1 MGTKYSANSISG
13 YNSSPPSD
21 DGTVAEANK
30 VKWSNH
36 KTKLADPIKTLAEA
50 IDTDLQTHFNTG
62 PTAYTSNQTIDAT
75 HHNQVIQTSGAGITL
90 TLSDAATLAAGWF
103 TRIVNT
109 DSTNTVTI
117 ARATAGDT
125 INGTAANITLTQLST
140 VDIFVIAAATGF
152 WAITY
157 ATSDNTQTETNKTL
171 TAPVLSGSVTGTYTL
186 AGTPTL
192 TSPTINTPTITGATI
207 DVTSGV
213 AFPATQVPS
222 GDANTLDDYEEGT
235 WTPTL
240 NFGGATTGITYSA
253 QAGAYTKIGRNV
265 FIDFGF
271 TLSSKGSATGS
282 ATISGLPFSIVT
294 AAAANVD
301 LSYFSMTTSLISLR
315 ATGAGTSI
323 NLFKNTVATT
333 DNVSSAIQETDFS
346 GTTSVWGTFSYRV

>member
-117 ARATAGDT
+117 ARATAGERNRSEYHAD
-125 INGTAANITLTQLST
+125 S
-140 VDIFVIAAATGF
+140 
-152 WAITY
+152 
-157 ATSDNTQTETNKTL
+157 
-171 TAPVLSGSVTGTYTL
+171 
-186 AGTPTL
+186 
-192 TSPTINTPTITGATI
+192 
-207 DVTSGV
+207 
-213 AFPATQVPS
+213 AFYGRYFRYRS
-222 GDANTLDDYEEGT
+222 SNRFLGDYL
-235 WTPTL
+235 
-240 NFGGATTGITYSA
+240 
-253 QAGAYTKIGRNV
+253 R
-265 FIDFGF
+265 DFG
-271 TLSSKGSATGS
+271 
-282 ATISGLPFSIVT
+282 
-294 AAAANVD
+294 
-301 LSYFSMTTSLISLR
+301 
-315 ATGAGTSI
+315 
-323 NLFKNTVATT
+323 
-333 DNVSSAIQETDFS
+333 
-346 GTTSVWGTFSYRV
+346 